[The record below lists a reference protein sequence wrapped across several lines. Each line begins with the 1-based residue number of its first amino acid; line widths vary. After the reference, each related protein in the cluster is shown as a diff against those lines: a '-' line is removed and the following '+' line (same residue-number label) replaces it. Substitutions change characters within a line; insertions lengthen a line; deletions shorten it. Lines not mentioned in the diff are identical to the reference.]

1 MNERVLWEKFKKTGK
16 IEDYLMYVSC
26 KNNNQTYQKNVI
38 GQVK

>member
-26 KNNNQTYQKNVI
+26 KNDTKTYQKNALS
-38 GQVK
+38 QVK